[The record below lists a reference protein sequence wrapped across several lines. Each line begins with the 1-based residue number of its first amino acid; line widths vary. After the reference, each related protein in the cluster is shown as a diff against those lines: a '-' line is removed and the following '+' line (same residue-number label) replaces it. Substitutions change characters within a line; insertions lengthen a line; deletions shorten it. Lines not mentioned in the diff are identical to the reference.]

1 MTAIPDSFSMD
12 DLHAAMDSAIE
23 EPEIKANSNDDDK
36 YSEEF
41 IVKTA
46 EDILNK
52 ASELIADP
60 IIHKVMMMMICN
72 NMIEWHS
79 KISVKMMD
87 DGEVKSALCWARDAG
102 KFQSM
107 MDSLTN
113 ISLGSHDFTCQGE

>member
-23 EPEIKANSNDDDK
+23 EPEINATSNDDDK

-41 IVKTA
+41 VVKTA
-46 EDILNK
+46 DDILNQATK
-52 ASELIADP
+52 LIADP
-60 IIHKVMMMMICN
+60 IIHKVMMMMICT

-87 DGEVKSALCWARDAG
+87 NGEVKSALCWARDAG
-102 KFQSM
+102 KFQAM
-107 MDSLTN
+107 MDSLRA
-113 ISLGSHDFTCQGE
+113 ISLGSNDFTCEGE